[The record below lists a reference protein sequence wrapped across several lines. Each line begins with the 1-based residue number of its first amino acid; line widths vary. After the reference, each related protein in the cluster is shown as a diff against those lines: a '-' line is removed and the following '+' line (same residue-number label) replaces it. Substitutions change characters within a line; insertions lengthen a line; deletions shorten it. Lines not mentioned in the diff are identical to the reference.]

1 MVFDMRRSEK
11 NLHFAVKQK
20 RILLV
25 SVVVSSLNIIGVSSA
40 LTDERRPPE
49 TISRNMTVTKD
60 SLFTIDLPCAT
71 GRGFSWQLADSS
83 FQGNVQFIRQTFSN
97 GPVDKDGADGVQ
109 HFYFKAT
116 APGTA
121 TIKFIYVQ
129 PFQMPHPEDARKT
142 VITVRI
148 EGPSLQK

>member
-1 MVFDMRRSEK
+1 
-11 NLHFAVKQK
+11 VKQK
-20 RILLV
+20 LIVLAGA
-25 SVVVSSLNIIGVSSA
+25 VVSILSIIGMSSA
-40 LTDERRPPE
+40 LTDERRSAE
-49 TISRNMTVTKD
+49 TISRTMTVTKD
-60 SLFTIDLPCAT
+60 SPFTIDLPCAA

-83 FQGNVQFIRQTFSN
+83 SFQSNVQFIRQTFDL

-129 PFQMPHPEDARKT
+129 PFRKPYPKDART
-142 VITVRI
+142 TDITVRI
-148 EGPSLQK
+148 EKHSGQK

>member
-1 MVFDMRRSEK
+1 M
-11 NLHFAVKQK
+11 AVCENQFLSGVK
-20 RILLV
+20 RKHILLIA
-25 SVVVSSLNIIGVSSA
+25 VVVSVLSVIGVSSA

-49 TISRNMTVTKD
+49 TISTNMTVTED
-60 SLFTIDLPCAT
+60 SLFTIDLPCAA

-83 FQGNVQFIRQTFSN
+83 FQNNIQFIRETFAN

-109 HFYFKAT
+109 HFYFRAR

-129 PFQMPHPEDARKT
+129 PFRKPYPKDARTKD
-142 VITVRI
+142 ITVTIKER
-148 EGPSLQK
+148 